1 MYRAAVSGGDEM
13 ETWRAGLR
21 AEALVGVGRGE
32 EGLELAEWATGAARE
47 RGMLWSL
54 PLDLQALAIARTAN
68 GLDGAEGALD
78 EAAEIA
84 ERTGAMISLEAV
96 ETTRATLGVPG

>member
-1 MYRAAVSGGDEM
+1 
-13 ETWRAGLR
+13 
-21 AEALVGVGRGE
+21 
-32 EGLELAEWATGAARE
+32 
-47 RGMLWSL
+47 MLWSL

-68 GLDGAEGALD
+68 GRDGAAAALD

-96 ETTRATLGVPG
+96 EMTRETLGAAR